1 MSKSR
6 TTTRRPAG
14 ASTAKPRTRR
24 AKSGAKSGAKAARVP
39 CAMPAC
45 EAPRVGGKAHCSAH
59 ARQARER
66 LRVAAGEAAWA

>member
-6 TTTRRPAG
+6 TTSRRPAR
-14 ASTAKPRTRR
+14 ASTAKPRARQ
-24 AKSGAKSGAKAARVP
+24 AKSGAKTNRVP

-45 EAPRVGGKAHCSAH
+45 EAPRVAGKAHCSAH

>member
-6 TTTRRPAG
+6 TTSRRPAG
-14 ASTAKPRTRR
+14 ASTRAAKPRARR
-24 AKSGAKSGAKAARVP
+24 AKTGTKPGRAH

-45 EAPRVGGKAHCSAH
+45 EAPRIAGKAHCSAH

>member
-6 TTTRRPAG
+6 TTSRRPAG
-14 ASTAKPRTRR
+14 ASTAKPRARR
-24 AKSGAKSGAKAARVP
+24 TKSGSKSGRIP

>member
-6 TTTRRPAG
+6 TTRPTTSA
-14 ASTAKPRTRR
+14 ASRSRAAKNV
-24 AKSGAKSGAKAARVP
+24 RVH

-45 EAPRVGGKAHCSAH
+45 ESPRVSGKAFCSTH

-66 LRVAAGEAAWA
+66 LRVAAGDAAWA

>member
-1 MSKSR
+1 MS
-6 TTTRRPAG
+6 
-14 ASTAKPRTRR
+14 KPRTPRR
-24 AKSGAKSGAKAARVP
+24 ATTSAASTRTRPSKKVQNARVH

-45 EAPRVGGKAHCSAH
+45 ELPRISGKAFCSSH

>member
-1 MSKSR
+1 MMSKSR
-6 TTTRRPAG
+6 TTSRRPAG

-24 AKSGAKSGAKAARVP
+24 AKTGARAKVP

-45 EAPRVGGKAHCSAH
+45 ENPRVAGKAHCAAH

>member
-6 TTTRRPAG
+6 TTSRRPAG
-14 ASTAKPRTRR
+14 ASTAKPRARR
-24 AKSGAKSGAKAARVP
+24 AKAKVP

-45 EAPRVGGKAHCSAH
+45 EAPRVAGKAHCAAH

>member
-6 TTTRRPAG
+6 TTSRRPAG
-14 ASTAKPRTRR
+14 ASTAKPRARR
-24 AKSGAKSGAKAARVP
+24 AKSARIP